1 VATFE
6 RWLLALTVT
15 GLVCGSLGIIWARTA
30 GSRSGIYLGRGV
42 FIITLLF
49 LGASSLLA
57 AWHRA
62 NGLSGLGLSAGSL
75 VIFMLWEGPRTARS
89 RSKVAS
95 LSEEA

>member
-1 VATFE
+1 MATFE
-6 RWLLALTVT
+6 GWLLTLTVM
-15 GLVCGSLGIIWARTA
+15 GLVCGTLGIIWAKTA

-42 FIITLLF
+42 FLATLLF

-62 NGLSGLGLSAGSL
+62 DGLAGLGLSAGSL
-75 VIFMLWEGPRTARS
+75 VIFMLWEGPRTGRS
-89 RSKVAS
+89 DSQMSS